1 MTNVDDKTAEAAN
14 VAQKP
19 PRALI
24 LGPVFYPSAGVIVL
38 LCVMALVAPG
48 LTADWFKSAQ
58 TWVAKDAGWFTV
70 LSVACFMVFVVGV
83 AISNFGKL
91 KLGPDHATPDYSY
104 LSWQAMLFAAGM
116 GIGLMYFGVAEP
128 IMHYASPPEG
138 TPATVDAARQAMR
151 ITFFHWGI
159 HAWAIYAIVALSLA
173 YFSYRHRLPLRIRS
187 CLYPLIGERIH
198 GPIGHAVDTFAVL
211 GTIFGLATS
220 LGLGVIQIN
229 SGMNY
234 LLGMDMSVTTQIIL
248 IVIITL
254 IATAS
259 VVSGLD
265 KGVRRLSELNMIV
278 AIALLV
284 FVLVTGPTVYLLQTL
299 VQNTGS
305 YISNV
310 FEMTFNLYAYEASND
325 WIGGWTLFYWG
336 WWIAWSPFV
345 GMFIARISR
354 GRTVREFIVS
364 VLFVPLGFTF
374 IWMTI
379 YGNTALHMVMA
390 DGMTS
395 LVDAVSADS
404 SVAIFKFLEQLP
416 MSGMTSAVAT
426 LLVVF
431 FFVTSSDSGSL
442 VIDMLTSKGEE
453 MSPTWQRV
461 FWALL
466 SGVIAIALLLAGGL
480 KSLQAATIA
489 AALPFTIIM
498 WLMCW
503 GMIRAMRLEVTKRLT
518 ADQARIAPLGAGVGD
533 GSEWRARLRA
543 ITHQPLKN
551 EVVAYLDNTVEPALN
566 DVAAELRKQGL
577 EVEVGRRD
585 DDRRVWLQVGHG
597 EEMDFFYSVRPM
609 VYQPPSFMLEDPRRR
624 IKPDDQFYRAEVF
637 LKEGGQGYDIM
648 GWSRHGVI
656 HDVLDQYHR
665 HIHFLDQIR

>member
-1 MTNVDDKTAEAAN
+1 MTNVDKTAEMAG
-14 VAQKP
+14 VEEKP

-38 LCVMALVAPG
+38 LCLLALLAPD
-48 LTADWFKSAQ
+48 LAENWFKSAQ
-58 TWVAKDAGWFTV
+58 TWVARDAGWFTV
-70 LSVACFMVFVVGV
+70 LSVAGFVVFVVGV
-83 AISNFGKL
+83 AVSKFGKL
-91 KLGPDHATPDYSY
+91 KLGPDHARPDYNY
-104 LSWQAMLFAAGM
+104 LTWQAMLFAAGM

-159 HAWAIYAIVALSLA
+159 HAWAIYAVVALSLA
-173 YFSYRHRLPLRIRS
+173 YFSYRHHLPLRIRS
-187 CLYPLIGERIH
+187 CLYPLIGDRVH
-198 GPIGHAVDTFAVL
+198 GPIGHAVDTFGVL

-220 LGLGVIQIN
+220 LGLGAIQIN
-229 SGMNY
+229 SGLNY
-234 LLGMDMSVTTQIIL
+234 LLGVEMSVTMQIVLI
-248 IVIITL
+248 IVIQL
-254 IATAS
+254 VATIS

-265 KGVRRLSELNMIV
+265 KGVRRLSEMNMII

-305 YISNV
+305 YISNI
-310 FEMTFNLYAYEASND
+310 FEMTFNLYAYEASNE

-354 GRTVREFIVS
+354 GRTVREFVVS

-379 YGNTALHMVMA
+379 YGNAALHMVMV
-390 DGMTS
+390 DGMKS

-404 SVAIFKFLEQLP
+404 SVAVFKFLEALP
-416 MSGMTSAVAT
+416 LSAITSTLAT
-426 LLVVF
+426 LLVAF

-453 MSPTWQRV
+453 MSPTWQRI
-461 FWALL
+461 FWAQLV
-466 SGVIAIALLLAGGL
+466 GVIAIALLLAGGL

-489 AALPFTIIM
+489 AALPFTIVM

-503 GMIRAMRLEVTKRLT
+503 GMIRSMQLEVTKRQ
-518 ADQARIAPLGAGVGD
+518 ADKARMAPLGAGVGD
-533 GSEWRARLRA
+533 GSEWRARVRA
-543 ITHQPLKN
+543 ITHQPLKS
-551 EVVAYLDNTVEPALN
+551 EVIAFLGNTVEPALN
-566 DVAAELRKQGL
+566 DVASELRSQGL
-577 EVEVGRRD
+577 DVEIGRRD
-585 DDRRVWLQVGHG
+585 DDHRIWLQVGHG
-597 EEMDFFYSVRPM
+597 EEMDFFYSVRPIE
-609 VYQPPSFMLEDPRRR
+609 YQPPSFMLDGRRR
-624 IKPDDQFYRAEVF
+624 RVRPDDEFHRAEVF